1 MSDTWVLVAE
11 SARARIFDPEGP
23 NDRWSVVQEF
33 SHIESRENG
42 QDLRGNRPDQIQ
54 HSEEKDMKGDKP
66 GWVFDVEDERFAKE
80 LCESLS
86 RSFSV
91 NAFRELI
98 IVAPPKF
105 LGRLR
110 RNLTAPVRKV
120 VKLEIDKDYT
130 QFRPEQLADHVP
142 NL

>member
-1 MSDTWVLVAE
+1 MSDTWILVAE

-23 NDRWSVVQEF
+23 NNRWALVQEF
-33 SHIESRENG
+33 SHVESRENG
-42 QDLRGNRPDQIQ
+42 QNLRGNRPDQIQ
-54 HSEEKDMKGDKP
+54 HAMEKDVKGDKP

-80 LCESLS
+80 LCEALS
-86 RSFSV
+86 RSFGV

-110 RNLTAPVRKV
+110 RNLTEPVRKV

-130 QFRPEQLADHVP
+130 YLKPDELAQSVP
-142 NL
+142 NF